1 MIGTIEELLARPVSF
16 LDNTNAVSGD
26 GIAISSRVRLA
37 RNLAHH
43 RFPCSADDA
52 EKQEICQTVS
62 EAVRDGK
69 ILDFD
74 GECREFDLSTLDET
88 ERGVLLE
95 RRLASSE
102 FVSGD
107 TAGKMLMVCPQE
119 RCSIMINEE
128 DQIRMQ
134 SIRPG
139 FQLPEVYAEISAI
152 DDALSQKVD
161 YAFDEQLGY
170 LTSCPTNV
178 GTGMRASV
186 MLHLPGLVLTNQIAP
201 TIHGINKL
209 HLAARGI
216 FGEGSENLGNLFQ
229 ISNQSTLGESEE
241 KTINDLASVIE
252 QIIYHE
258 KRARQTLL
266 DNDRYSLLDYIGR
279 AYGVLRHSYKLTGA
293 EALKSLSGVRLGV
306 ELGLFNAIDLAKVNE
321 LFIASGQAHLQKN
334 AGHQLNS
341 NARDILRAQLC
352 REKLKG

>member
-1 MIGTIEELLARPVSF
+1 MLGTVEELLSNPVSF
-16 LDNTNAVSGD
+16 LDNTVASGD

-43 RFPCSADDA
+43 RFPCAADEA
-52 EKQEICQTVS
+52 EKQEICQIVS
-62 EAVRDGK
+62 DAVKNGN

-74 GECREFDLSTLDET
+74 GECREFDLSSLDET
-88 ERGVLLE
+88 SRKILLE
-95 RRLASSE
+95 RRLASAE
-102 FVSGD
+102 FISGD
-107 TAGKMLMVCPQE
+107 AHGKMLMVCPLE

-186 MLHLPGLVLTNQIAP
+186 MLHLPGLVLTEQIAP

-279 AYGVLRHSYKLTGA
+279 TYGVLRHSYKLSGK

-306 ELGLFNAIDLAKVNE
+306 DLGLFNAIDISKVNE
-321 LFIASGQAHLQKN
+321 LFIATGEAHLQKN
-334 AGHQLNS
+334 AGHKLNS
-341 NARDILRAQLC
+341 NSRDILRAQLC

>member
-1 MIGTIEELLARPVSF
+1 MIGRIEDLLARPVSF
-16 LDNTNAVSGD
+16 LDNTASSGD

-43 RFPCSADDA
+43 RFPCSADAA
-52 EKQEICQTVS
+52 EKQEICQMAAS
-62 EAVRDGK
+62 AVRDNK

-74 GECREFDLSTLDET
+74 GECSEFELALLDET

-102 FVSGD
+102 FISGD
-107 TAGKMLMVCPQE
+107 PAGKMLMVCPKE

-139 FQLPEVYAEISAI
+139 FQLPEVYEEISGI
-152 DDALSQKVD
+152 DDALSMQLD

-186 MLHLPGLVLTNQIAP
+186 MLHLPGLVLSGQIAP

-241 KTINDLASVIE
+241 KSINDLASVIE
-252 QIIYHE
+252 QIICHE

-266 DNDRYSLLDYIGR
+266 ENDRFSLLDYVGR
-279 AYGVLRHSYKLTGA
+279 AYGTLRHSYKLTGA
-293 EALKSLSGVRLGV
+293 EALTSLSGVRLGV
-306 ELGLFNAIDLAKVNE
+306 ELGLFNAIDLAKVND
-321 LFIASGQAHLQKN
+321 LFIATGQAHLQKN

-341 NARDILRAQLC
+341 NARDIVRAQIC
-352 REKLKG
+352 RERLKN

>member
-1 MIGTIEELLARPVSF
+1 MIGRIEDLLARPVSF
-16 LDNTNAVSGD
+16 LDNTASSGD

-43 RFPCSADDA
+43 RFPCSADAA
-52 EKQEICQTVS
+52 EKQEICKMVS
-62 EAVRDGK
+62 SAVKDSK

-74 GECREFDLSTLDET
+74 EECSEFELALLDET
-88 ERGVLLE
+88 ERRVLLE

-102 FVSGD
+102 FISGD
-107 TAGKMLMVCPQE
+107 TAGKMLMVCPKE

-139 FQLPEVYAEISAI
+139 FQLPEVYEEICGI
-152 DDALSQKVD
+152 DDALSMQLD

-186 MLHLPGLVLTNQIAP
+186 MLHLPGLVLSGQIAP

-241 KTINDLASVIE
+241 KTIKDLASVIE
-252 QIIYHE
+252 QIICHE

-266 DNDRYSLLDYIGR
+266 ENDRFSLLDYVGR
-279 AYGVLRHSYKLTGA
+279 AYGTLRHSYKLTGA
-293 EALKSLSGVRLGV
+293 EALTSLSGVRLGV

-321 LFIASGQAHLQKN
+321 LFIATGQAHLQKN

-341 NARDILRAQLC
+341 NARDIVRAQLC
-352 REKLKG
+352 REKLRG

>member
-1 MIGTIEELLARPVSF
+1 MIGRIDDLLSHPVSF
-16 LDNTNAVSGD
+16 LDNASDPGS

-43 RFPCSADDA
+43 RFPCSADA
-52 EKQEICQTVS
+52 NEKQEICQIVS
-62 EAVRDGK
+62 TAIRDGK

-74 GECREFDLSTLDET
+74 HECREFDLASLDET

-102 FVSGD
+102 FISGEP
-107 TAGKMLMVCPQE
+107 AGKMLFVCPQE
-119 RCSIMINEE
+119 RCSVMINEE

-139 FQLPEVYAEISAI
+139 FQLREVYDEISAI
-152 DDALSQKVD
+152 DDALSQRVD
-161 YAFDEQLGY
+161 YAFDENLGH

-186 MLHLPGLVLTNQIAP
+186 MLHLPGLVLTGQIAP

-241 KTINDLASVIE
+241 KSISDLASVIE
-252 QIIYHE
+252 QIIFHE
-258 KRARQTLL
+258 KRARHTLL
-266 DNDRYSLLDYIGR
+266 EKDRFSLLDYVGR
-279 AYGVLRHSYKLTGA
+279 SYGILRHSYKLSGA

-306 ELGLFNAIDLAKVNE
+306 DLGLFNAIDLAKVNE
-321 LFIASGQAHLQKN
+321 LFIATAPAHLQKN

-341 NARDILRAQLC
+341 NARDIVRAQIC
-352 REKLKG
+352 RERLKG

>member
-1 MIGTIEELLARPVSF
+1 MIGRIEDLLARPVSF
-16 LDNTNAVSGD
+16 LDNTASSGD

-43 RFPCSADDA
+43 RFPCSADAA

-62 EAVRDGK
+62 AAIKDGK

-74 GECREFDLSTLDET
+74 GECSEFELALLDET

-102 FVSGD
+102 FISGD
-107 TAGKMLMVCPQE
+107 TAGKMLMVCPKE

-139 FQLPEVYAEISAI
+139 FQLPEVYEEISGI
-152 DDALSQKVD
+152 DDALSMQLN

-186 MLHLPGLVLTNQIAP
+186 MLHLPGLVLSGQIAP

-241 KTINDLASVIE
+241 KSINDLASVIE
-252 QIIYHE
+252 QIICHE

-266 DNDRYSLLDYIGR
+266 ENDRFSLLDYVGR
-279 AYGVLRHSYKLTGA
+279 AYGLLRHSYKLTGA
-293 EALKSLSGVRLGV
+293 EALTSLSGVRLGV
-306 ELGLFNAIDLAKVNE
+306 ELGLFNAIDLAKVND
-321 LFIASGQAHLQKN
+321 LFIATGQAHLQKN

-341 NARDILRAQLC
+341 NARDIVRAQIC
-352 REKLKG
+352 RERLKN

>member
-1 MIGTIEELLARPVSF
+1 MLGTIEELLSRPVSF

-43 RFPCSADDA
+43 RFPCSADA
-52 EKQEICQTVS
+52 EEKQEICQIVS
-62 EAVRDGK
+62 DAVKSGN

-74 GECREFDLSTLDET
+74 GECREFDLSALDET
-88 ERGVLLE
+88 SRKIFLE

-102 FVSGD
+102 FISGEA
-107 TAGKMLMVCPQE
+107 AGKNLLVCPLE

-128 DQIRMQ
+128 DLIRMQ

-139 FQLPEVYAEISAI
+139 FQLPEVYSEISAI
-152 DDALSQKVD
+152 DDALSQKID

-186 MLHLPGLVLTNQIAP
+186 MLHLPGLVLSGQIAP

-279 AYGVLRHSYKLTGA
+279 AYGVLRHSYKLSGK
-293 EALKSLSGVRLGV
+293 EAMQSLSGVRLGV
-306 ELGLFNAIDLAKVNE
+306 DLGLFSAIDLAKVNE
-321 LFIASGQAHLQKN
+321 LFIATGEAHLQKN
-334 AGHQLNS
+334 AGHKLNS

>member
-1 MIGTIEELLARPVSF
+1 MIGRIEDLLARPVSF
-16 LDNTNAVSGD
+16 LDNTASSGD

-43 RFPCSADDA
+43 RFPCSADAA

-62 EAVRDGK
+62 AAIRDGK

-74 GECREFDLSTLDET
+74 GECSEFELALLDET

-102 FVSGD
+102 FISGD
-107 TAGKMLMVCPQE
+107 TVGKMLMVCPKE

-139 FQLPEVYAEISAI
+139 FQLPEVYEEISGI
-152 DDALSQKVD
+152 DDALSMQLD

-186 MLHLPGLVLTNQIAP
+186 MLHLPGLVLSGQIAP

-241 KTINDLASVIE
+241 KSINDLASVIE
-252 QIIYHE
+252 QIICHE

-266 DNDRYSLLDYIGR
+266 ENDRFSLLDYVGR
-279 AYGVLRHSYKLTGA
+279 AYGLLRHSYKLTGA
-293 EALKSLSGVRLGV
+293 EALTSLSGVRLGV
-306 ELGLFNAIDLAKVNE
+306 ELGLFNAIDLAKVND
-321 LFIASGQAHLQKN
+321 LFIATGQAHLQKN

-341 NARDILRAQLC
+341 NARDIVRAQIC
-352 REKLKG
+352 REQLKN

>member
-1 MIGTIEELLARPVSF
+1 MIGKIEELLARPVSF
-16 LDNTNAVSGD
+16 LDNTVASGN

-43 RFPCSADDA
+43 RFPCAADAA
-52 EKQEICQTVS
+52 EKNEICQIIS
-62 EAVRDGK
+62 EAVKSGK

-74 GECREFDLSTLDET
+74 DECREFDLATLDET
-88 ERGVLLE
+88 SRELLLE
-95 RRLASSE
+95 RRLASAE
-102 FVSGD
+102 FISGD
-107 TAGKMLMVCPQE
+107 AAGKMLIVCPLE
-119 RCSIMINEE
+119 RCSIMVNEE

-139 FQLPEVYAEISAI
+139 FQLSAVYDEISTI

-186 MLHLPGLVLTNQIAP
+186 MLHLPGLVLTEQIAP

-216 FGEGSENLGNLFQ
+216 FGEGSENLGNIFQ

-241 KTINDLASVIE
+241 KTINDLTSVIE

-279 AYGVLRHSYKLTGA
+279 AYGVLRHSYKLSGK

-321 LFIASGQAHLQKN
+321 LFIATGQAHLQKN